1 MLLIADTSVLIN
13 FLNVDRMNLIG
24 RHVPRCVITEHV
36 LEEVTEF
43 YPHQPHQRQKLIVAV
58 ADGHLDVTKVDDDA
72 EVELF
77 ARLQK
82 PGRLGPGECSAIA
95 VALKRGYSLAIDDRK
110 ATKDARALAAMEN
123 ISLTVWG
130 TKDIIVRLIKAG
142 VLTVEQADVLLVS
155 WRTQHRFTLDL
166 KSFGELL

>member
-13 FLNVDRMNLIG
+13 FLNVDRMSLIG
-24 RHVPRCVITEHV
+24 KHAPRCVITEHV

-43 YPHQPHQRQKLIVAV
+43 YPHQKERLTAAL
-58 ADGHLDVTKVDDDA
+58 ADGHLELTTVDDDA

-77 ARLQK
+77 ARMLGS
-82 PGRLGPGECSAIA
+82 GRLGSGECSAIA
-95 VALKRGYSLAIDDRK
+95 VAVKRGYSLAMDDRR
-110 ATKDARALAAMEN
+110 AIRDAHALAAAEKTA
-123 ISLTVWG
+123 ITVWG

-142 VLTVEQADVLLVS
+142 VLTVEQADLLLIS

-166 KSFGELL
+166 KSFGQLL

>member
-1 MLLIADTSVLIN
+1 MLLIADTSVLVN

-43 YPHQPHQRQKLIVAV
+43 YAHQKQRLIVAL
-58 ADGHLDVTKVDDDA
+58 ADGHLEVTKVDDDA

-77 ARLQK
+77 ARLQE

-95 VALKRGYSLAIDDRK
+95 VALKRGYSLAIDDRR
-110 ATKDARALAAMEN
+110 ATKDARAVAAMEN
-123 ISLTVWG
+123 TSLTVWG

-166 KSFGELL
+166 KSFGQLL